1 MTSTI
6 LILLTGLSILLI
18 GIGLLGTLLG
28 VRATIES
35 FSSIE
40 TGLIMAG
47 YYAGYI
53 AGTLLS
59 PRMIRNVG
67 HVRSFAAF
75 AAAAAASSLA
85 FGLLI
90 DPAAWFVLRVLN
102 GLCVVGLYMVVE
114 SWLNE
119 QAAGP
124 YRGRIFS
131 FYMMSTLI
139 ALGTGQFLL
148 LAGDTAELTLFAIAA
163 ILIALGLIPVAI
175 TRVHEPSI
183 APEKASD
190 FMTLLRAA
198 PLGTIGALCAGLVNG
213 VFWGMT
219 PVFGQSLMLGE
230 SQIALIM
237 SATILGGA
245 VLQWPI
251 GHLSDRFDRRSI
263 LIVIS
268 FATAIAATV
277 SAWIVI
283 RNYPG
288 LILSAFIY
296 GGLMFSL
303 YGISVAHAYDQIE
316 HGHELEATRA
326 LLLVYGIGAFAGP
339 LLAGVC
345 MELFGPVGL
354 PGISAST
361 VSLLALYG
369 LYRVTR
375 RASLPLDQQTE
386 FVPMVRTTPVALEM
400 HPDVDT
406 HTHENE
412 SVGQQQS
419 GSDDAIEPAH
429 KP

>member
-6 LILLTGLSILLI
+6 LILLSGLSILLI

-28 VRATIES
+28 VRATLES
-35 FSSIE
+35 FNNIE

-59 PRMIRNVG
+59 PRIIRNVG
-67 HVRSFAAF
+67 HIRSFAAF
-75 AAAAAASSLA
+75 AAAGAVSSLA

-90 DPAAWFVLRVLN
+90 DPAAWFVLRILN

-124 YRGRIFS
+124 SRGRIFS

-139 ALGTGQFLL
+139 ALGAGQFLL
-148 LAGDTAELTLFAIAA
+148 MAGDTSELTLFAIAA
-163 ILIALGLIPVAI
+163 ILISLGLIPVAI

-183 APEKASD
+183 APEKTSD
-190 FMTLLRAA
+190 FMGLLKSA
-198 PLGTIGALCAGLVNG
+198 PLGTIGALSAGLVNG
-213 VFWGMT
+213 AFWGMT
-219 PVFGQSLMLGE
+219 PVFGQSLMLDE

-237 SATILGGA
+237 SATIFGGA
-245 VLQWPI
+245 ILQWPI

-263 LIVIS
+263 LILIS
-268 FATAIAATV
+268 FVTAIVASV
-277 SAWIVI
+277 SAFIVI

-288 LILSAFIY
+288 LILSSFIY

-303 YGISVAHAYDQIE
+303 YGISVAHTYDQIE

-326 LLLVYGIGAFAGP
+326 LLLVYGIGAFTGP

-345 MELFGPVGL
+345 MEKFGPVGL
-354 PGISAST
+354 SVVSATT
-361 VSLLALYG
+361 VTLLALYG

-375 RASLPLDQQTE
+375 RAAPPLDQQTE

-400 HPDVDT
+400 HPEVDASSET
-406 HTHENE
+406 
-412 SVGQQQS
+412 S
-419 GSDDAIEPAH
+419 
-429 KP
+429 